1 MSSPAELEKLNQ
13 AYMEDFKRQLPKG
26 DDFELRKKLKA
37 IATEFDKTDQ
47 DNSGDI
53 DLSEVAAALEAL
65 GKPVNGA
72 ELKAAIRRVDD
83 DDSGTLRYREFINLI
98 LLETGFIREPIEETT
113 AKPVRASGLRK
124 KRKGALKKK
133 KRGHL
138 KLNIDMTTTGS
149 TIALSCEVLNATNLL
164 PADITGLA
172 DPYVK
177 MYVQPD
183 PNKRTKQKTKIVKK
197 SLNPEWNEKF
207 TWKFSADTNLQ
218 GRFLSVEVWD
228 WDRITRNDFM
238 GAMAFELSELQ
249 DADTIKKGY
258 FILLDQEQ
266 GKTFNFPSRVPPKKD
281 DPAARKASIK
291 KANAAANMTTPKKPG
306 LRVEDFK
313 FTKVLGR
320 GSFGKVF
327 LAERKTDG
335 KMMAVKALKKL
346 RVIEDDDVEAT
357 ITEKQVLALGA
368 QAPFMIQLVASFQS
382 KDHLFFVMELVSGG
396 DLMFHAM
403 KNGAFSE
410 KASCFYSA
418 EISAGLMYLHEK
430 GILYRDLKLDNVMLD
445 EDGHVRLADFG
456 LCKQNVAVGT
466 GRTQTFCGTP
476 NYLAPEI
483 VSYKAY
489 SSAVDWWSLGVIMYE
504 MMNGIVLFDGETE
517 QELFRNILH
526 QRIEMPRTMSK
537 DAAQTV
543 MGFLE
548 RKPDKRLG
556 YGAEERKSI
565 QSATFFKSIDWDK
578 LEKRQLKP
586 PFAPRVKSSGDASNF
601 DPEFTSEKPVLTPE
615 DSKRIAGIDQG
626 LFQGFTFENTV
637 GAAMI

>member
-1 MSSPAELEKLNQ
+1 MSSAADLERGNE
-13 AYMEDFKRQLPKG
+13 AYMEDFKRQYPKG
-26 DDFELRKKLKA
+26 NDFELRKKLKA
-37 IATEFDKTDQ
+37 IAAEFSRTDKDG
-47 DNSGDI
+47 SGDI
-53 DLSEVAAALEAL
+53 DLSEVSDALKAL

-83 DDSGTLRYREFINLI
+83 DDTGTLRYREFINLI
-98 LLETGFIREPIEETT
+98 LLETGFISEPIEEVQ
-113 AKPVRASGLRK
+113 AVKPKGVGLRK
-124 KRKGALKKK
+124 HRKGALKKK

-138 KLNIDMTTTGS
+138 KMNIEMTTVGS
-149 TIALSCEVLNATNLL
+149 TISLSCEVLNATNLL
-164 PADITGLA
+164 PADLSGLA

-183 PNKRTKQKTKIVKK
+183 PSKRTKQKTKVVKK

-207 TWKFSADTNLQ
+207 TWKFSADTNLN
-218 GRFLSVEVWD
+218 GRYLSVEIWD

-249 DADTIKKGY
+249 DPDTIKSGY
-258 FILLDQEQ
+258 FILLDQDQ
-266 GKTFNFPSRVPPKKD
+266 GKTFNFPSRVPPKKAA
-281 DPAARKASIK
+281 PADRKASR
-291 KANAAANMTTPKKPG
+291 KAVAAMSTPKKPG

-313 FTKVLGR
+313 FVKVLGR

-357 ITEKQVLALGA
+357 ITEKQVLAMGA
-368 QAPFMIQLVASFQS
+368 QAPFMIQLVSSFQS

-456 LCKQNVAVGT
+456 LCKMGVPVGD

-504 MMNGIVLFDGETE
+504 MMNGIVLFDGESE

-537 DAAQTV
+537 EAADTV

-556 YGAEERKSI
+556 FGRDERAAIQGAP
-565 QSATFFKSIDWDK
+565 FFRNIDWAK
-578 LEKRQLKP
+578 LEARQVKP
-586 PFAPRVKSSGDASNF
+586 PFAPKVKSSSDFSNF
-601 DPEFTSEKPVLTPE
+601 DPEFTREKPVLTPE

-626 LFQGFTFENTV
+626 LFAGFTFENT
-637 GAAMI
+637 GAM